1 MSFTVCKMYQVPLSE
16 YYLQD
21 PSVLDMIRSI
31 AKKFDTQ
38 KLSHIMST
46 SRGGLIVAGVQG
58 VWLSLDY
65 LNTLYVCRSSLQ
77 GA

>member
-1 MSFTVCKMYQVPLSE
+1 
-16 YYLQD
+16 
-21 PSVLDMIRSI
+21 MIRSI

-38 KLSHIMST
+38 KLSHILST
-46 SRGGLIVAGVQG
+46 NRGGLIVAGVQG

-77 GA
+77 GV